1 MIIDHEEDPAG
12 KKRNV
17 YKLNEYHLKET
28 TRKHTY
34 SNGAGG
40 GWRQMGRT
48 GGRIDFFVVLLS
60 DDAV

>member
-1 MIIDHEEDPAG
+1 MIIDHEVDPAG

-28 TRKHTY
+28 TRKRTHSY
-34 SNGAGG
+34 GADGA
-40 GWRQMGRT
+40 